1 MKNANSLIKSPFQY
15 RAETDV
21 ASITKTLRWTVLK
34 AVNSTTKAVQ
44 DCLIA
49 GQALNEARAA
59 LTQARGRHGTFDTT
73 GDDGFMEFVKK
84 NLPEI
89 HHDTANRWMRAAHKV
104 LRAVIGG
111 DLPEDEP
118 LLSRFDVPVSVLLG
132 DAGDNPT
139 DEQREFRDA
148 WFEFTSNKT
157 IKACLGGVFVD
168 GEDSVRA
175 DRAINGATMGGS
187 GGDRKDY
194 PAFALTKLRHISTFF
209 GSWGT
214 MTERQRTEI
223 KDEFAAAICGEEYNL
238 RGRTQHDEMVPPVR
252 FEPWPEDVCEVAL
265 EALRARM
272 KTRK

>member
-1 MKNANSLIKSPFQY
+1 MQILA
-15 RAETDV
+15 
-21 ASITKTLRWTVLK
+21 
-34 AVNSTTKAVQ
+34 
-44 DCLIA
+44 
-49 GQALNEARAA
+49 
-59 LTQARGRHGTFDTT
+59 
-73 GDDGFMEFVKK
+73 
-84 NLPEI
+84 
-89 HHDTANRWMRAAHKV
+89 
-104 LRAVIGG
+104 
-111 DLPEDEP
+111 
-118 LLSRFDVPVSVLLG
+118 
-132 DAGDNPT
+132 
-139 DEQREFRDA
+139 EQREFFFS